1 MKTET
6 AGKAFHINGSMQ
18 TILMLEITEVNQNI
32 ESELTAHFNQAP
44 KLFKNQP
51 LIISIDQV
59 NFQINGDYLK
69 SIARACQLSSVNVM
83 GVSGCHSL
91 VAQEAVKAAGLSE
104 ISPKKHSEKNTDT
117 PKHNTKPQQ
126 NNQPAETIKYGH
138 IRSGQCVEAPG
149 TLIVIGNISRGA
161 EIIAGGSIH
170 VYGSLN
176 GRAIAGSYGNTNAT
190 IIAQAFDPELVCIAG
205 VYTTVEQSNF
215 SSPELSIAKL
225 ENHAI
230 EVTQI

>member
-1 MKTET
+1 VKTET
-6 AGKAFHINGSMQ
+6 TSKSFHINGNMQ

-32 ESELTAHFNQAP
+32 NAELASHFNQAP

-69 SIARACQLSSVNVM
+69 LITSTCSDASVNVI

-104 ISPKKHSEKNTDT
+104 ISPKKSSEKKPET
-117 PKHNTKPQQ
+117 PQNVSKPQPSQ
-126 NNQPAETIKYGH
+126 NPAETIRYGH
-138 IRSGQCVEAPG
+138 VRSGQMIEAPG

-205 VYTTVEQSNF
+205 VYTTSEQTHF